1 MSGGRD
7 ASIGAPAVAGR
18 MAFPPAPDAVLT
30 RADVAAWL
38 KIKPR
43 QVQRLGI
50 PFFDLGLK
58 TKRYL
63 AKDVLTWLD
72 SRRGLPS
79 VATPNTLLG
88 TQ

>member
-1 MSGGRD
+1 MTY
-7 ASIGAPAVAGR
+7 
-18 MAFPPAPDAVLT
+18 PPAPDAILT
-30 RADVAAWL
+30 CAEVAAWL

-63 AKDVLTWLD
+63 AKDVFSWLE
-72 SRRGLPS
+72 SRRG
-79 VATPNTLLG
+79 VAKFRDLTHC
-88 TQ
+88 

>member
-1 MSGGRD
+1 MSRD
-7 ASIGAPAVAGR
+7 VREPAA
-18 MAFPPAPDAVLT
+18 T
-30 RADVAAWL
+30 RAPLDAILTPAEVAAWL

-63 AKDVLTWLD
+63 AKDVLGWLE
-72 SRRGLPS
+72 SRRGLQS
-79 VATPNTLLG
+79 VVT
-88 TQ
+88 